1 MGATRSQ
8 TGVGSRAQWCSSTG
22 KRAKRAVIVSQRT
35 RQIARLAQIPSAS
48 LGTGSSLRKE
58 RLFRMTIELH
68 HYQVVRRI
76 LSKNRFGAEK
86 RPKSQIAGFNIT
98 SVTLVFGEFFKLTS
112 PEEAEN

>member
-1 MGATRSQ
+1 
-8 TGVGSRAQWCSSTG
+8 
-22 KRAKRAVIVSQRT
+22 
-35 RQIARLAQIPSAS
+35 
-48 LGTGSSLRKE
+48 
-58 RLFRMTIELH
+58 MTIELH

-98 SVTLVFGEFFKLTS
+98 SVTLGFGEFFKLTS